1 MPYVM
6 PGWITNGEPVA
17 IRSDENAGRG
27 AAEKA
32 IKITTN
38 PPVEGAFHWLN
49 NREVR

>member
-6 PGWITNGEPVA
+6 PGDGEVVGVGEPVA
-17 IRSDENAGRG
+17 IRFDENIADRG

-38 PPVEGAFHWLN
+38 P
-49 NREVR
+49 